1 MLFCAAFARATY
13 TIKRGMFHKREEKPS
28 VQAQSLRDFFGVL
41 KARFSVCFFGIIA
54 VSVWIQCCFYQ
65 HPFSE
70 SAQASSLIGSI
81 SRAALIVLL
90 IVAFA
95 CGHFNEREQKLAD
108 WLSVIALTVAAALYV
123 AQNEIPQ
130 LPVTLLE
137 TLLAGIG
144 IAWGIGMWMRFY
156 ERLQPDE
163 ALIYTFTCL
172 ALSSVI
178 NFCMT
183 LMPHVM
189 CYVLCIFLP
198 IVSYVAYHQAMREL
212 DKRNAR
218 QMFHVKH
225 NGERNGKRDA
235 AIAAHEEHDGER
247 VATNP
252 TGIIDGAGSAAG
264 AGDATHDVTS
274 AIAAGSITNAASVG
288 DTASNTFTSTPK
300 PVYDAEPISTVIHI
314 LAGIALLG
322 FAVGLAG
329 AYPFYQ
335 ASALSMPLRIVHQVG
350 VCVLSCGLI
359 WWALIH
365 GGGLKFGTMWR
376 FIIGF
381 IIAGVILVALSN
393 ENSIA
398 LGILLIAIANT
409 FLVGYLWFT
418 AYDYGR
424 HLSMPT
430 YVVLGAVWIVY
441 ILPREL
447 GRCVILK
454 LEAFSGLTLL
464 PVIAI
469 SFLVVVGIALL
480 LSDNL
485 PHTRPLFA
493 DFAGKTAREMHN
505 QSLEQSPERLF
516 DQPLDQ
522 PRAAPHA
529 PASAIPASSTNSTP
543 PSTTPSSTNS
553 ITPSATL
560 NARCD
565 YVRQHFGLTER
576 ETDMV
581 RLLAH
586 GRSKT
591 SISKELFISENTVKS
606 YTRNVYSKLNIHSKQ
621 QLLDILDNLTI

>member
-1 MLFCAAFARATY
+1 M
-13 TIKRGMFHKREEKPS
+13 
-28 VQAQSLRDFFGVL
+28 QAQSLRSFFGVL
-41 KARFSVCFFGIIA
+41 RNRFSVCFFGIIA
-54 VSVWIQCCFYQ
+54 VSVWVQCCFYQ

-70 SAQASSLIGSI
+70 NAQASSLIGSI

-123 AQNEIPQ
+123 AQNEIPH

-409 FLVGYLWFT
+409 FLAGYLWFT

-447 GRCVILK
+447 GRCVILR
-454 LEAFSGLTLL
+454 LDAFNGLTLL

-485 PHTRPLFA
+485 PYTRPLFA
-493 DFAGKTAREMHN
+493 DFSGKTARKMHN
-505 QSLEQSPERLF
+505 
-516 DQPLDQ
+516 QPLDQ
-522 PRAAPHA
+522 PLENPSL
-529 PASAIPASSTNSTP
+529 PTSAVPISAT
-543 PSTTPSSTNS
+543 PSTT
-553 ITPSATL
+553 L
-560 NARCD
+560 DARCD

>member
-1 MLFCAAFARATY
+1 MLFCAAFAQATY
-13 TIKRGMFHKREEKPS
+13 TIKRGVFQKREEKPS
-28 VQAQSLRDFFGVL
+28 VQAQSLRDFFGVW

-81 SRAALIVLL
+81 SRVALIVLL
-90 IVAFA
+90 IVAFV

-108 WLSVIALTVAAALYV
+108 WLSVSALTVAAALYV
-123 AQNEIPQ
+123 AQNEIPH

-163 ALIYTFTCL
+163 ALVYTFICL

-212 DKRNAR
+212 DKRNTQ

-225 NGERNGKRDA
+225 NGKR
-235 AIAAHEEHDGER
+235 DGER
-247 VATNP
+247 VAAC
-252 TGIIDGAGSAAG
+252 GERDGERVA
-264 AGDATHDVTS
+264 
-274 AIAAGSITNAASVG
+274 AIAAYEERDAANRTNSAGCDAGAASTGNVG
-288 DTASNTFTSTPK
+288 DTASSTFTSKPK
-300 PVYDAEPISTVIHI
+300 PVYDAEPISTVIRI

-329 AYPFYQ
+329 SYPFHHT
-335 ASALSMPLRIVHQVG
+335 AALSMPLRIVHQVG

-359 WWALIH
+359 WWALIR
-365 GGGLKFGTMWR
+365 GGALKFGTLWR

-381 IIAGVILVALSN
+381 IIAGVILVALNS

-398 LGILLIAIANT
+398 VGILLIAIANT
-409 FLVGYLWFT
+409 FLAGYLWFT

-485 PHTRPLFA
+485 PQTRPLFA

-505 QSLEQSPERLF
+505 QPLVRSLDHSL
-516 DQPLDQ
+516 
-522 PRAAPHA
+522 AAPHT
-529 PASAIPASSTNSTP
+529 PASAIPASST
-543 PSTTPSSTNS
+543 PSIPPSST
-553 ITPSATL
+553 PSTAL
-560 NARCD
+560 DERCD

>member
-1 MLFCAAFARATY
+1 M
-13 TIKRGMFHKREEKPS
+13 
-28 VQAQSLRDFFGVL
+28 QAQSLRDFFGVL

-81 SRAALIVLL
+81 SRVALIVLL

-108 WLSVIALTVAAALYV
+108 WLSVSALTVAAALYV
-123 AQNEIPQ
+123 AQNEIPH

-163 ALIYTFTCL
+163 ALVYTFICL

-178 NFCMT
+178 NFCLT

-212 DKRNAR
+212 DKRNVQ

-225 NGERNGKRDA
+225 SAERDGERGTVCGECNA
-235 AIAAHEEHDGER
+235 VIVAHEERDGEHI
-247 VATNP
+247 ATNP
-252 TGIIDGAGSAAG
+252 TDTVDGAESVTGG
-264 AGDATHDVTS
+264 GDATHDVTS
-274 AIAAGSITNAASVG
+274 AITAGSITVVASAGNVG
-288 DTASNTFTSTPK
+288 DTASTTFTSKPK
-300 PVYDAEPISTVIHI
+300 PVYDAEPISTVIRI
-314 LAGIALLG
+314 LAGITLLG

-335 ASALSMPLRIVHQVG
+335 ASALSMPLRIVHQIG

-365 GGGLKFGTMWR
+365 GGALKFGTLWR

-381 IIAGVILVALSN
+381 IIAGIILVALNS

-398 LGILLIAIANT
+398 VGILLIAIANT
-409 FLVGYLWFT
+409 FLAGYLWFT

-447 GRCVILK
+447 GRCLILR
-454 LEAFSGLTLL
+454 LEAFSALTLL

-543 PSTTPSSTNS
+543 PSTTNNTTLST
-553 ITPSATL
+553 TL
-560 NARCD
+560 DARCD

>member
-1 MLFCAAFARATY
+1 M
-13 TIKRGMFHKREEKPS
+13 
-28 VQAQSLRDFFGVL
+28 QAQSLRSFFGVL
-41 KARFSVCFFGIIA
+41 RNRFSVCFFGIIA
-54 VSVWIQCCFYQ
+54 VSVWVQCCFYQ

-70 SAQASSLIGSI
+70 NAQASSLIGSI

-123 AQNEIPQ
+123 AQNEIPH

-485 PHTRPLFA
+485 PHMRPLFA
-493 DFAGKTAREMHN
+493 DFSGKTAREIHN
-505 QSLEQSPERLF
+505 QSF
-516 DQPLDQ
+516 DPSLDKPLDQ
-522 PRAAPHA
+522 PLEAPSL
-529 PASAIPASSTNSTP
+529 PASAVPINAT
-543 PSTTPSSTNS
+543 PSTT
-553 ITPSATL
+553 L
-560 NARCD
+560 DARCK
-565 YVRQHFGLTER
+565 YIRQRFGLTER

>member
-1 MLFCAAFARATY
+1 MLFCAAFAHATY
-13 TIKRGMFHKREEKPS
+13 TIKRGVFRKREEKPS
-28 VQAQSLRDFFGVL
+28 VQAQSLRDFFSVL
-41 KARFSVCFFGIIA
+41 RARFSVCFFGIIA

-70 SAQASSLIGSI
+70 NAQESSLIGSI

-90 IVAFA
+90 IVAFV

-108 WLSVIALTVAAALYV
+108 WLSVSTLTVTAALYV
-123 AQNEIPQ
+123 AQNEIPH

-163 ALIYTFTCL
+163 ALVYTFICL

-212 DKRNAR
+212 DKRNAQ

-225 NGERNGKRDA
+225 SAERDGERVGERGAACGERDA
-235 AIAAHEEHDGER
+235 AIAAYDER
-247 VATNP
+247 VAAN
-252 TGIIDGAGSAAG
+252 GANSAGGAARAESEESAAGSA
-264 AGDATHDVTS
+264 
-274 AIAAGSITNAASVG
+274 
-288 DTASNTFTSTPK
+288 FTSKPK
-300 PVYDAEPISTVIHI
+300 PVYDDEPISTVIRI

-329 AYPFYQ
+329 SYPFHHT
-335 ASALSMPLRIVHQVG
+335 AALSMPLRIVHQVG

-359 WWALIH
+359 WWALIR
-365 GGGLKFGTMWR
+365 GGALKFGTLWR

-381 IIAGVILVALSN
+381 IIAGVILVALNS

-398 LGILLIAIANT
+398 VGILLIAIANT
-409 FLVGYLWFT
+409 FLAGYLWFT

-454 LEAFSGLTLL
+454 LEAFSGITLL

-485 PHTRPLFA
+485 PQTRPLFA
-493 DFAGKTAREMHN
+493 DFAGKTARKMYN
-505 QSLEQSPERLF
+505 QSLEQSPERSL
-516 DQPLDQ
+516 DQPLD
-522 PRAAPHA
+522 PPLEATHA
-529 PASAIPASSTNSTP
+529 PASTMPTSST
-543 PSTTPSSTNS
+543 PSITPSST
-553 ITPSATL
+553 PSSTL
-560 NARCD
+560 DARCD

>member
-1 MLFCAAFARATY
+1 M
-13 TIKRGMFHKREEKPS
+13 
-28 VQAQSLRDFFGVL
+28 QAQSLRDFFGVL

-70 SAQASSLIGSI
+70 SAQTSSLIGSI
-81 SRAALIVLL
+81 SRVALIVLL
-90 IVAFA
+90 IVAFV

-108 WLSVIALTVAAALYV
+108 WLSVSALTVAAALYV
-123 AQNEIPQ
+123 AQNEIPH

-137 TLLAGIG
+137 TLLA
-144 IAWGIGMWMRFY
+144 GIGMWMRFY

-163 ALIYTFTCL
+163 ALVYTFICL

-212 DKRNAR
+212 DKRNVQ

-225 NGERNGKRDA
+225 SAER
-235 AIAAHEEHDGER
+235 DGER
-247 VATNP
+247 VA
-252 TGIIDGAGSAAG
+252 GGGERSGERVA
-264 AGDATHDVTS
+264 
-274 AIAAGSITNAASVG
+274 AIAAYEERDAANGTNSAGCDVGAASTGNVG
-288 DTASNTFTSTPK
+288 DTASSTFTSKPK
-300 PVYDAEPISTVIHI
+300 PVYDAEPISTVIRI

-329 AYPFYQ
+329 AYPFHH
-335 ASALSMPLRIVHQVG
+335 AVVLTLPLRIVHQIG

-359 WWALIH
+359 WWALIR
-365 GGGLKFGTMWR
+365 GGALKFGTLWR

-381 IIAGVILVALSN
+381 IIAGIILVALNS

-398 LGILLIAIANT
+398 VGILLIAIANT
-409 FLVGYLWFT
+409 FLAGYLWFT

-447 GRCVILK
+447 GRCVILR
-454 LEAFSGLTLL
+454 LEAFSGITLL

-485 PHTRPLFA
+485 PQTRPLFA
-493 DFAGKTAREMHN
+493 DFAGKTAREMHTK
-505 QSLEQSPERLF
+505 SLEQSL
-516 DQPLDQ
+516 DKPLDQ
-522 PRAAPHA
+522 PLEQPREALH
-529 PASAIPASSTNSTP
+529 ASASTMPTSSTPSIPPSTP
-543 PSTTPSSTNS
+543 PST
-553 ITPSATL
+553 AL
-560 NARCD
+560 DERCA

>member
-1 MLFCAAFARATY
+1 M
-13 TIKRGMFHKREEKPS
+13 
-28 VQAQSLRDFFGVL
+28 QAQSLRSFFGVL
-41 KARFSVCFFGIIA
+41 RDRFSVCFFGIIA

-65 HPFSE
+65 HSFSE
-70 SAQASSLIGSI
+70 NAQASSLIGSI
-81 SRAALIVLL
+81 SRVALIVLF
-90 IVAFA
+90 IIAFV

-108 WLSVIALTVAAALYV
+108 WLSVGTLTVAAALHV
-123 AQNEIPQ
+123 LQNEIPQ
-130 LPVTLLE
+130 LPIALFD

-163 ALIYTFTCL
+163 ALVYTFTCL
-172 ALSSVI
+172 TLSSVI
-178 NFCMT
+178 NFFMT
-183 LMPHVM
+183 LIPHVM

-198 IVSYVAYHQAMREL
+198 IVSYVAYHQAMHEL
-212 DKRNAR
+212 DKRNE
-218 QMFHVKH
+218 QHMFHVKH
-225 NGERNGKRDA
+225 GGERDGERGDAMYGERNGAQVAADEDCRKRDGVRFTA
-235 AIAAHEEHDGER
+235 NGTGNEDG
-247 VATNP
+247 TH
-252 TGIIDGAGSAAG
+252 GI
-264 AGDATHDVTS
+264 
-274 AIAAGSITNAASVG
+274 ASVG
-288 DTASNTFTSTPK
+288 DVAYNMTATIPAKSAADMAGVKDVAHAIPTTIITGCAFTSSPK
-300 PVYDAEPISTVIHI
+300 PVYDAEPISAVIRI

-329 AYPFYQ
+329 AYPFHH
-335 ASALSMPLRIVHQVG
+335 AAELTMPLRIVHQVG

-359 WWALIH
+359 WWTLIH
-365 GGGLKFGTMWR
+365 GGALKFGTIWR

-381 IIAGVILVALSN
+381 IIAGIILVALSSK
-393 ENSIA
+393 NSII
-398 LGILLIAIANT
+398 LGVLLITIANT
-409 FLVGYLWFT
+409 FLVGYLWFS

-424 HLSMPT
+424 HLSLPT

-447 GRCVILK
+447 GRCVIFRLN
-454 LEAFSGLTLL
+454 AFSGLTLL
-464 PVIAI
+464 PIIAI

-485 PHTRPLFA
+485 PQTRPLFA
-493 DFAGKTAREMHN
+493 DFTGKTAREMHN
-505 QSLEQSPERLF
+505 QSFEQSPERSL
-516 DQPLDQ
+516 DQPLD
-522 PRAAPHA
+522 PPLEATHA
-529 PASAIPASSTNSTP
+529 PASAIPIDN
-543 PSTTPSSTNS
+543 TPSST
-553 ITPSATL
+553 L
-560 NARCD
+560 DARCD

>member
-1 MLFCAAFARATY
+1 M
-13 TIKRGMFHKREEKPS
+13 
-28 VQAQSLRDFFGVL
+28 QAQSLRDFFGVL

-81 SRAALIVLL
+81 SRVALIVLM
-90 IVAFA
+90 IVAFV
-95 CGHFNEREQKLAD
+95 CGHFNEREQKLAE
-108 WLSVIALTVAAALYV
+108 WLSVSALTVAAALYV
-123 AQNEIPQ
+123 AQNEIPH

-163 ALIYTFTCL
+163 ALVYTFICL

-212 DKRNAR
+212 DKRNTQ

-225 NGERNGKRDA
+225 SAERDGERDASCGERIA
-235 AIAAHEEHDGER
+235 AIAAYDER
-247 VATNP
+247 VAANGANSAGGTARAESEESA
-252 TGIIDGAGSAAG
+252 AGSA
-264 AGDATHDVTS
+264 
-274 AIAAGSITNAASVG
+274 
-288 DTASNTFTSTPK
+288 FTSKPK
-300 PVYDAEPISTVIHI
+300 PVYDDEPISTVIRI

-350 VCVLSCGLI
+350 VCMLSCGLI
-359 WWALIH
+359 WWALIR
-365 GGGLKFGTMWR
+365 GGALKFGTLWR

-381 IIAGVILVALSN
+381 IIAGIILVALNS

-398 LGILLIAIANT
+398 VGILLIAIANT
-409 FLVGYLWFT
+409 FLAGYLWFT

-447 GRCVILK
+447 GRCLILR

-505 QSLEQSPERLF
+505 QPLER
-516 DQPLDQ
+516 PL
-522 PRAAPHA
+522 AAPHT
-529 PASAIPASSTNSTP
+529 PASAMPTSNTPSTP
-543 PSTTPSSTNS
+543 PST
-553 ITPSATL
+553 AL
-560 NARCD
+560 DERCA

>member
-1 MLFCAAFARATY
+1 MLFCAAFAQATY
-13 TIKRGMFHKREEKPS
+13 TIKRGVFQKREEKPS

-81 SRAALIVLL
+81 SRVALIVLL
-90 IVAFA
+90 IVAFV

-108 WLSVIALTVAAALYV
+108 WLSVSALTVAAALYV
-123 AQNEIPQ
+123 AQNEIPH

-163 ALIYTFTCL
+163 ALVYTFICL

-212 DKRNAR
+212 DKRNTQ

-225 NGERNGKRDA
+225 SAERDGERVGERGAACGERDA
-235 AIAAHEEHDGER
+235 AIAAYDER
-247 VATNP
+247 VAAN
-252 TGIIDGAGSAAG
+252 GANSAGSAAR
-264 AGDATHDVTS
+264 AES
-274 AIAAGSITNAASVG
+274 EESAAGSA
-288 DTASNTFTSTPK
+288 FTSKPK
-300 PVYDAEPISTVIHI
+300 PVYDDEPISTVIRI

-329 AYPFYQ
+329 SYPFHHT
-335 ASALSMPLRIVHQVG
+335 AALSMPLRIVHQVG

-359 WWALIH
+359 WWALIR
-365 GGGLKFGTMWR
+365 GGALKFGTLWR

-381 IIAGVILVALSN
+381 IIAGVILVALNS

-398 LGILLIAIANT
+398 VGILLIAIANT
-409 FLVGYLWFT
+409 FLAGYLWFT

-447 GRCVILK
+447 GRCVILR
-454 LEAFSGLTLL
+454 LDAFSGLTLL

-485 PHTRPLFA
+485 PQTRPLFA
-493 DFAGKTAREMHN
+493 DFSGKTARRMHN
-505 QSLEQSPERLF
+505 QPLDR
-516 DQPLDQ
+516 PLDQ
-522 PRAAPHA
+522 PLAQPLDAASL
-529 PASAIPASSTNSTP
+529 PASVVPINA
-543 PSTTPSSTNS
+543 TPSST
-553 ITPSATL
+553 L
-560 NARCD
+560 DARCA

>member
-1 MLFCAAFARATY
+1 MLFCAAFAHATY
-13 TIKRGMFHKREEKPS
+13 TIKRGVFRKREEKPS
-28 VQAQSLRDFFGVL
+28 VQAQSLRDFFSVL
-41 KARFSVCFFGIIA
+41 RARFSVCFFGIIA

-90 IVAFA
+90 IVAFV

-108 WLSVIALTVAAALYV
+108 WLSVSALTVAAALYV
-123 AQNEIPQ
+123 AQNEIPH

-163 ALIYTFTCL
+163 ALVYTFICL

-183 LMPHVM
+183 LMPHAM

-212 DKRNAR
+212 DKRNAQ

-225 NGERNGKRDA
+225 NGERDGKRDA

-288 DTASNTFTSTPK
+288 DTASNTFTNTPK
-300 PVYDAEPISTVIHI
+300 PVYDAEPISTVIRI

-350 VCVLSCGLI
+350 VCMLSCGLI

-381 IIAGVILVALSN
+381 IIAGVILVALSS

-409 FLVGYLWFT
+409 FLAGYLWFT

-447 GRCVILK
+447 GRCVILR
-454 LEAFSGLTLL
+454 LDAFNGLTLL

-485 PHTRPLFA
+485 PHMRPLFA
-493 DFAGKTAREMHN
+493 DFSGKTAREIHN
-505 QSLEQSPERLF
+505 QSFDPSLDKSL
-516 DQPLDQ
+516 DQPLEN
-522 PRAAPHA
+522 PSLPT
-529 PASAIPASSTNSTP
+529 SAVPLSAT
-543 PSTTPSSTNS
+543 PSTT
-553 ITPSATL
+553 L
-560 NARCD
+560 DARCK
-565 YVRQHFGLTER
+565 YIRQRFGLTER

>member
-1 MLFCAAFARATY
+1 M
-13 TIKRGMFHKREEKPS
+13 
-28 VQAQSLRDFFGVL
+28 
-41 KARFSVCFFGIIA
+41 
-54 VSVWIQCCFYQ
+54 
-65 HPFSE
+65 
-70 SAQASSLIGSI
+70 
-81 SRAALIVLL
+81 LL
-90 IVAFA
+90 IVAFV

-108 WLSVIALTVAAALYV
+108 WLSVSTLTVTAALYV
-123 AQNEIPQ
+123 AQNEIPH

-163 ALIYTFTCL
+163 ALVYTFICL

-183 LMPHVM
+183 LMPHAM

-212 DKRNAR
+212 DKRNAQ

-225 NGERNGKRDA
+225 NGERDGKRDA

-274 AIAAGSITNAASVG
+274 AIAAGSIMNTASLG
-288 DTASNTFTSTPK
+288 DTASNTFTNTPK
-300 PVYDAEPISTVIHI
+300 PVYDAEPISTVIRI

-350 VCVLSCGLI
+350 VCMLSCGLI

-381 IIAGVILVALSN
+381 IIAGVILVALSS

-409 FLVGYLWFT
+409 FLAGYLWFT

-447 GRCVILK
+447 GRCVILR
-454 LEAFSGLTLL
+454 LDAFNGLTLL

-485 PHTRPLFA
+485 PYTRPLFA
-493 DFAGKTAREMHN
+493 DFSGKTAREIHN
-505 QSLEQSPERLF
+505 QSFDPSLDKSL
-516 DQPLDQ
+516 DQPLEN
-522 PRAAPHA
+522 PSLPT
-529 PASAIPASSTNSTP
+529 SAVPLSAT
-543 PSTTPSSTNS
+543 PSTT
-553 ITPSATL
+553 L
-560 NARCD
+560 DARCK
-565 YVRQHFGLTER
+565 YIRQRFGLTER

>member
-1 MLFCAAFARATY
+1 M
-13 TIKRGMFHKREEKPS
+13 
-28 VQAQSLRDFFGVL
+28 
-41 KARFSVCFFGIIA
+41 
-54 VSVWIQCCFYQ
+54 
-65 HPFSE
+65 
-70 SAQASSLIGSI
+70 QASSLIGSI
-81 SRAALIVLL
+81 SRVALIVLL
-90 IVAFA
+90 IVAFV

-108 WLSVIALTVAAALYV
+108 WLSVSALTVAAALYV
-123 AQNEIPQ
+123 AQNEIPH

-163 ALIYTFTCL
+163 ALVYTFICL

-212 DKRNAR
+212 DKRNTQ

-225 NGERNGKRDA
+225 SAER
-235 AIAAHEEHDGER
+235 DGER
-247 VATNP
+247 VAGGGERDGERVAANGTNSA
-252 TGIIDGAGSAAG
+252 GCDAGVARAESEEGAAGSA
-264 AGDATHDVTS
+264 
-274 AIAAGSITNAASVG
+274 
-288 DTASNTFTSTPK
+288 FTSKPK
-300 PVYDAEPISTVIHI
+300 PVYDAEPISTVIRI

-350 VCVLSCGLI
+350 VCMLSCGLI

-376 FIIGF
+376 LIIGF
-381 IIAGVILVALSN
+381 IIAGVILVALNS

-398 LGILLIAIANT
+398 VGVLLIAIANT
-409 FLVGYLWFT
+409 FLAGYLWFT

-424 HLSMPT
+424 HVSMPT

-493 DFAGKTAREMHN
+493 DFAGKTAREMH
-505 QSLEQSPERLF
+505 S
-516 DQPLDQ
+516 QPLVRSLD
-522 PRAAPHA
+522 RSLAAPHT
-529 PASAIPASSTNSTP
+529 PASAIPASST
-543 PSTTPSSTNS
+543 PSIPPSST
-553 ITPSATL
+553 PSTAL
-560 NARCD
+560 DARCD

>member
-13 TIKRGMFHKREEKPS
+13 TIKRGVFHKREEKPS
-28 VQAQSLRDFFGVL
+28 VQAQSLRNFFCAL

-81 SRAALIVLL
+81 SRVALIVLL

-108 WLSVIALTVAAALYV
+108 WLSVSALTVAAALYV
-123 AQNEIPQ
+123 AQNEIPH

-163 ALIYTFTCL
+163 ALVYTFICL

-198 IVSYVAYHQAMREL
+198 IVSYVAYHQAMCEL
-212 DKRNAR
+212 DKRNVQ

-225 NGERNGKRDA
+225 SAERDGERGA
-235 AIAAHEEHDGER
+235 ACGERDGER
-247 VATNP
+247 VA
-252 TGIIDGAGSAAG
+252 GGGERIA
-264 AGDATHDVTS
+264 
-274 AIAAGSITNAASVG
+274 AIAAYDERDAANGTNSADGAASAESEEG
-288 DTASNTFTSTPK
+288 AAGNKFTSKQK
-300 PVYDAEPISTVIHI
+300 PVYDAEPISTVIRI

-329 AYPFYQ
+329 AYPFHH
-335 ASALSMPLRIVHQVG
+335 AAVLTLPLRIVHQVG

-365 GGGLKFGTMWR
+365 GGAIKFGTIWR
-376 FIIGF
+376 FIIGC
-381 IIAGVILVALSN
+381 IITGVILVALNS

-398 LGILLIAIANT
+398 VGILLIAIVNT
-409 FLVGYLWFT
+409 FLAGYLWFT

-424 HLSMPT
+424 YLSMPT

-447 GRCVILK
+447 GRCIILRF
-454 LEAFSGLTLL
+454 EALNGLTLL

-493 DFAGKTAREMHN
+493 DFSGKTVHEMHN
-505 QSLEQSPERLF
+505 QSFEQSPERLL
-516 DQPLDQ
+516 DQPL
-522 PRAAPHA
+522 APPLEATHVT
-529 PASAIPASSTNSTP
+529 ASAMPASST
-543 PSTTPSSTNS
+543 PSSP
-553 ITPSATL
+553 PSATL
-560 NARCD
+560 DARCD

>member
-1 MLFCAAFARATY
+1 M
-13 TIKRGMFHKREEKPS
+13 
-28 VQAQSLRDFFGVL
+28 QAQSLRSFFGVL
-41 KARFSVCFFGIIA
+41 RNRFSVCFFGIIA
-54 VSVWIQCCFYQ
+54 VSVWVQCCFYQ

-70 SAQASSLIGSI
+70 NAQASSLIGSI
-81 SRAALIVLL
+81 LRAALIVLL

-163 ALIYTFTCL
+163 ALVYTFICL

-212 DKRNAR
+212 DKRNVQ

-225 NGERNGKRDA
+225 SAERDGERDA

-247 VATNP
+247 VVTNP
-252 TGIIDGAGSAAG
+252 TGIVDGAGSAAG

-274 AIAAGSITNAASVG
+274 AIAAGSITNTTSLG
-288 DTASNTFTSTPK
+288 DTASNAFTSTPK
-300 PVYDAEPISTVIHI
+300 PVYDAEPISTVIRI
-314 LAGIALLG
+314 LTGIALLG

-350 VCVLSCGLI
+350 VCMLSCGLI

-485 PHTRPLFA
+485 PHMRPLFA
-493 DFAGKTAREMHN
+493 DFSGKTAREIHN
-505 QSLEQSPERLF
+505 QSF
-516 DQPLDQ
+516 DPSLDKPLDQ
-522 PRAAPHA
+522 PLEAPSL
-529 PASAIPASSTNSTP
+529 PASAVPINAT
-543 PSTTPSSTNS
+543 PSTT
-553 ITPSATL
+553 L
-560 NARCD
+560 DARCK
-565 YVRQHFGLTER
+565 YIRQRFGLTER

>member
-1 MLFCAAFARATY
+1 MLFCAAFAQATY
-13 TIKRGMFHKREEKPS
+13 TIKRGVFQKREEKPS

-81 SRAALIVLL
+81 SRVALIVLM
-90 IVAFA
+90 IVAFV
-95 CGHFNEREQKLAD
+95 CGHFNEREQKLAE
-108 WLSVIALTVAAALYV
+108 WLSVSALTVAAALYV
-123 AQNEIPQ
+123 AQNEIPH

-163 ALIYTFTCL
+163 ALVYTFICL

-212 DKRNAR
+212 DKRNTQ

-225 NGERNGKRDA
+225 SAERDGERDASCGERIA
-235 AIAAHEEHDGER
+235 AIAAYDER
-247 VATNP
+247 VAANGANSAGGTARAESEESA
-252 TGIIDGAGSAAG
+252 AGSA
-264 AGDATHDVTS
+264 
-274 AIAAGSITNAASVG
+274 
-288 DTASNTFTSTPK
+288 FTSKPK
-300 PVYDAEPISTVIHI
+300 PVYDDEPISTVIRI

-350 VCVLSCGLI
+350 VCMLSCGLI
-359 WWALIH
+359 WWALIR
-365 GGGLKFGTMWR
+365 GGALKFGTLWR

-381 IIAGVILVALSN
+381 IIAGIILVALNS

-398 LGILLIAIANT
+398 VGILLIAIANT
-409 FLVGYLWFT
+409 FLAGYLWFT

-447 GRCVILK
+447 GRCLILR

-505 QSLEQSPERLF
+505 QPLER
-516 DQPLDQ
+516 PL
-522 PRAAPHA
+522 AAPHT
-529 PASAIPASSTNSTP
+529 PASAMPTSNTPSTP
-543 PSTTPSSTNS
+543 PST
-553 ITPSATL
+553 AL
-560 NARCD
+560 DERCA

>member
-1 MLFCAAFARATY
+1 MQ
-13 TIKRGMFHKREEKPS
+13 
-28 VQAQSLRDFFGVL
+28 VQSLRDFFGAL

-70 SAQASSLIGSI
+70 NAQASSLIGSI
-81 SRAALIVLL
+81 SRVALIVLL
-90 IVAFA
+90 IIAFV
-95 CGHFNEREQKLAD
+95 CGHFNERDQKLAD
-108 WLSVIALTVAAALYV
+108 WLSVSALTVAAALYV
-123 AQNEIPQ
+123 AQNEIPH

-163 ALIYTFTCL
+163 ALVYTFTCL

-178 NFCMT
+178 NFFMT
-183 LMPHVM
+183 LMPHIM

-212 DKRNAR
+212 DKRNTQ

-225 NGERNGKRDA
+225 SAEGDGERGTACGERNA
-235 AIAAHEEHDGER
+235 VIAAHEERDGEH

-252 TGIIDGAGSAAG
+252 PDIVDGAESVTGE
-264 AGDATHDVTS
+264 GDATHDVTS
-274 AIAAGSITNAASVG
+274 AITAGSITVVASAGNVE
-288 DTASNTFTSTPK
+288 DTASNKFTSKQK
-300 PVYDAEPISTVIHI
+300 PVYDAEPISTVIRI

-329 AYPFYQ
+329 AYPFHH
-335 ASALSMPLRIVHQVG
+335 AAVLTLPLRIVHQVG

-365 GGGLKFGTMWR
+365 GGAIKFGTMWR
-376 FIIGF
+376 FIIGC
-381 IIAGVILVALSN
+381 IIAGVILVALSSK
-393 ENSIA
+393 NSIA
-398 LGILLIAIANT
+398 LGILLIAIVNT
-409 FLVGYLWFT
+409 FLAGYLWFT

-424 HLSMPT
+424 YLSMPT

-447 GRCVILK
+447 GRCIILRF
-454 LEAFSGLTLL
+454 EALNGLTLL

-493 DFAGKTAREMHN
+493 DFSGKTAREIYN
-505 QSLEQSPERLF
+505 QSF
-516 DQPLDQ
+516 DQSLKKPLDQ
-522 PRAAPHA
+522 PLVPPLEATHVT
-529 PASAIPASSTNSTP
+529 ASAMPTSSTPSITPSSP
-543 PSTTPSSTNS
+543 PSTT
-553 ITPSATL
+553 L
-560 NARCD
+560 DARCD

>member
-1 MLFCAAFARATY
+1 
-13 TIKRGMFHKREEKPS
+13 
-28 VQAQSLRDFFGVL
+28 
-41 KARFSVCFFGIIA
+41 
-54 VSVWIQCCFYQ
+54 
-65 HPFSE
+65 
-70 SAQASSLIGSI
+70 
-81 SRAALIVLL
+81 
-90 IVAFA
+90 
-95 CGHFNEREQKLAD
+95 
-108 WLSVIALTVAAALYV
+108 
-123 AQNEIPQ
+123 
-130 LPVTLLE
+130 
-137 TLLAGIG
+137 
-144 IAWGIGMWMRFY
+144 
-156 ERLQPDE
+156 
-163 ALIYTFTCL
+163 
-172 ALSSVI
+172 
-178 NFCMT
+178 
-183 LMPHVM
+183 MPHAM

-212 DKRNAR
+212 DKRNAQ

-225 NGERNGKRDA
+225 NGERDGKRDA

-274 AIAAGSITNAASVG
+274 VIAAGSIMNTASLG
-288 DTASNTFTSTPK
+288 DTASNTFTNTPK
-300 PVYDAEPISTVIHI
+300 PVYDAEPISTVIRI

-350 VCVLSCGLI
+350 VCMLSCGLI

-381 IIAGVILVALSN
+381 IIAGVILVALNS

-485 PHTRPLFA
+485 PHMRPLFA
-493 DFAGKTAREMHN
+493 DFSGKTAREIHN
-505 QSLEQSPERLF
+505 QSFDPSLDKSL
-516 DQPLDQ
+516 DQPLE
-522 PRAAPHA
+522 APSL
-529 PASAIPASSTNSTP
+529 PASAVPINAT
-543 PSTTPSSTNS
+543 PSTT
-553 ITPSATL
+553 L
-560 NARCD
+560 DARCK
-565 YVRQHFGLTER
+565 YIRQRFGLTER

>member
-1 MLFCAAFARATY
+1 M
-13 TIKRGMFHKREEKPS
+13 
-28 VQAQSLRDFFGVL
+28 QAQSLRDFFGVL

-81 SRAALIVLL
+81 SRVALIVLL
-90 IVAFA
+90 IVAFV

-108 WLSVIALTVAAALYV
+108 WLSVSALTVAAALYV
-123 AQNEIPQ
+123 AQNEIPH

-163 ALIYTFTCL
+163 ALVYTFICL

-212 DKRNAR
+212 DKRNTQ

-225 NGERNGKRDA
+225 NGKR
-235 AIAAHEEHDGER
+235 DGER
-247 VATNP
+247 VAAC
-252 TGIIDGAGSAAG
+252 GERDGERVA
-264 AGDATHDVTS
+264 
-274 AIAAGSITNAASVG
+274 AIAAYEERDAANRTNSAGCDAGAASTGNVG
-288 DTASNTFTSTPK
+288 DTASSTFTSKPK
-300 PVYDAEPISTVIHI
+300 PVYDAEPISTVIRI

-329 AYPFYQ
+329 SYPFHHT
-335 ASALSMPLRIVHQVG
+335 AALSMPLRIVHQVG
-350 VCVLSCGLI
+350 VCMLSCGLI

-381 IIAGVILVALSN
+381 IIAGVILVALNS

-398 LGILLIAIANT
+398 VGILLIAIANT
-409 FLVGYLWFT
+409 FLAGYLWFT

-505 QSLEQSPERLF
+505 QPLER
-516 DQPLDQ
+516 PL
-522 PRAAPHA
+522 AAPHT
-529 PASAIPASSTNSTP
+529 PASAMPTSNTPSTP
-543 PSTTPSSTNS
+543 PST
-553 ITPSATL
+553 AL
-560 NARCD
+560 DERCA

>member
-1 MLFCAAFARATY
+1 M
-13 TIKRGMFHKREEKPS
+13 
-28 VQAQSLRDFFGVL
+28 QAQSLRDFFGVL

-81 SRAALIVLL
+81 SRVALIVLL
-90 IVAFA
+90 IVAFV

-108 WLSVIALTVAAALYV
+108 WLSVSALTVAAALYV
-123 AQNEIPQ
+123 AQNEIPH

-163 ALIYTFTCL
+163 ALVYTFICL

-212 DKRNAR
+212 DKRNVQ

-225 NGERNGKRDA
+225 SAER
-235 AIAAHEEHDGER
+235 DGER
-247 VATNP
+247 VAAC
-252 TGIIDGAGSAAG
+252 GERDGERVA
-264 AGDATHDVTS
+264 
-274 AIAAGSITNAASVG
+274 AIAAYEERDAANRTNSAGCDAGAASTGNVG
-288 DTASNTFTSTPK
+288 DTASSTFTSKPK
-300 PVYDAEPISTVIHI
+300 PVYDAEPISTVIRI

-329 AYPFYQ
+329 SYPFHHT
-335 ASALSMPLRIVHQVG
+335 AALSMPLRIVHQVG

-359 WWALIH
+359 WWALIR
-365 GGGLKFGTMWR
+365 GSALKFGTLWR

-381 IIAGVILVALSN
+381 IIAGVILVALNS

-398 LGILLIAIANT
+398 VGILLIAIANT
-409 FLVGYLWFT
+409 FLAGYLWFT

-485 PHTRPLFA
+485 PQTRPLFA

-505 QSLEQSPERLF
+505 QPLVRSLDHSL
-516 DQPLDQ
+516 
-522 PRAAPHA
+522 AAPHT
-529 PASAIPASSTNSTP
+529 PASAIPTSNTPSTP
-543 PSTTPSSTNS
+543 PST
-553 ITPSATL
+553 AL
-560 NARCD
+560 DERCA

>member
-1 MLFCAAFARATY
+1 M
-13 TIKRGMFHKREEKPS
+13 
-28 VQAQSLRDFFGVL
+28 QAQSLRDFFGVL

-70 SAQASSLIGSI
+70 SAQTSSLIGSI
-81 SRAALIVLL
+81 SRVALIVLL
-90 IVAFA
+90 IVAFV

-108 WLSVIALTVAAALYV
+108 WLSVSALTVAAALYV
-123 AQNEIPQ
+123 AQNEIPH

-163 ALIYTFTCL
+163 ALVYTFICL

-212 DKRNAR
+212 DKRNVQ

-225 NGERNGKRDA
+225 SAER
-235 AIAAHEEHDGER
+235 DGER
-247 VATNP
+247 VAGGGERDGERVAANGTNSA
-252 TGIIDGAGSAAG
+252 GCDAGVARAESEEGAAGSA
-264 AGDATHDVTS
+264 
-274 AIAAGSITNAASVG
+274 
-288 DTASNTFTSTPK
+288 FTSKPK
-300 PVYDAEPISTVIHI
+300 PVYDDEPISTVIRI

-329 AYPFYQ
+329 SYPFHHT
-335 ASALSMPLRIVHQVG
+335 AALSMPLRIVHQVG

-359 WWALIH
+359 WWALIR
-365 GGGLKFGTMWR
+365 GGALKFGTLWR

-381 IIAGVILVALSN
+381 IIAGIILVALNS

-398 LGILLIAIANT
+398 VGILLIAIANT
-409 FLVGYLWFT
+409 FLAGYLWFT

-447 GRCVILK
+447 GRCLILR

-505 QSLEQSPERLF
+505 QPLER
-516 DQPLDQ
+516 PL
-522 PRAAPHA
+522 AAPHT
-529 PASAIPASSTNSTP
+529 PASAMPTSNTPSTP
-543 PSTTPSSTNS
+543 PST
-553 ITPSATL
+553 AL
-560 NARCD
+560 DERCA

>member
-1 MLFCAAFARATY
+1 M
-13 TIKRGMFHKREEKPS
+13 
-28 VQAQSLRDFFGVL
+28 
-41 KARFSVCFFGIIA
+41 
-54 VSVWIQCCFYQ
+54 
-65 HPFSE
+65 
-70 SAQASSLIGSI
+70 
-81 SRAALIVLL
+81 ALIVLL
-90 IVAFA
+90 IVAFV

-108 WLSVIALTVAAALYV
+108 WLSVSALTVAAALYV
-123 AQNEIPQ
+123 AQNEIPH

-163 ALIYTFTCL
+163 ALVYTFICL

-212 DKRNAR
+212 DKRNTQ

-225 NGERNGKRDA
+225 SAER
-235 AIAAHEEHDGER
+235 DGER
-247 VATNP
+247 VA
-252 TGIIDGAGSAAG
+252 GGGERDGERVA
-264 AGDATHDVTS
+264 
-274 AIAAGSITNAASVG
+274 AIAAYEERDAANGTNSAGCDVGAASTGNVG
-288 DTASNTFTSTPK
+288 DTASSTFTSKPK
-300 PVYDAEPISTVIHI
+300 PVYDDEPISTVIRI

-329 AYPFYQ
+329 SYPFHHT
-335 ASALSMPLRIVHQVG
+335 AALSMPLRIVHQVG

-359 WWALIH
+359 WWALIR
-365 GGGLKFGTMWR
+365 GGALKFGTLWR

-381 IIAGVILVALSN
+381 IIAGIILVALNS

-398 LGILLIAIANT
+398 VGILLIAIANT
-409 FLVGYLWFT
+409 FLAGYLWFT

-454 LEAFSGLTLL
+454 LEAFSGITLL

-485 PHTRPLFA
+485 PQTRPLFA
-493 DFAGKTAREMHN
+493 DFAGKTAREIHN
-505 QSLEQSPERLF
+505 QSLDKSL
-516 DQPLDQ
+516 DKPLDQ
-522 PRAAPHA
+522 PLEQPREAPHA
-529 PASAIPASSTNSTP
+529 PASTMPTSST
-543 PSTTPSSTNS
+543 PSITPSST
-553 ITPSATL
+553 PSSTL
-560 NARCD
+560 DARCD
-565 YVRQHFGLTER
+565 YVRQRFGLTER

>member
-1 MLFCAAFARATY
+1 M
-13 TIKRGMFHKREEKPS
+13 
-28 VQAQSLRDFFGVL
+28 QAQSLRDFFGVL

-81 SRAALIVLL
+81 SRVALIVLL
-90 IVAFA
+90 IVAFV

-108 WLSVIALTVAAALYV
+108 WLSVSALTVAAALYV
-123 AQNEIPQ
+123 AQNEIPH

-163 ALIYTFTCL
+163 ALVYTFICL

-212 DKRNAR
+212 DKRNTQ

-225 NGERNGKRDA
+225 SAER
-235 AIAAHEEHDGER
+235 DGER
-247 VATNP
+247 VA
-252 TGIIDGAGSAAG
+252 GGGERDGERVA
-264 AGDATHDVTS
+264 
-274 AIAAGSITNAASVG
+274 AIAAYEERDAANGTNSAGCDVGAASTGNVG
-288 DTASNTFTSTPK
+288 DTASSTFTSKPK
-300 PVYDAEPISTVIHI
+300 PVYDDEPISTVIRI

-329 AYPFYQ
+329 SYPFHHT
-335 ASALSMPLRIVHQVG
+335 AALSMPLRIVHQVG

-359 WWALIH
+359 WWALIR
-365 GGGLKFGTMWR
+365 GGALKFGTLWR

-381 IIAGVILVALSN
+381 IIAGIILVALNS

-398 LGILLIAIANT
+398 VGILLIAIANT
-409 FLVGYLWFT
+409 FLAGYLWFT

-454 LEAFSGLTLL
+454 LEAFSGITLL

-485 PHTRPLFA
+485 PQTRPLFA
-493 DFAGKTAREMHN
+493 DFAGKTAREIHN
-505 QSLEQSPERLF
+505 QSLDKSL
-516 DQPLDQ
+516 DKPLDQ
-522 PRAAPHA
+522 PLEQPREAPHA
-529 PASAIPASSTNSTP
+529 PASTMPTSST
-543 PSTTPSSTNS
+543 PSITPSST
-553 ITPSATL
+553 PSSTL
-560 NARCD
+560 DARCD
-565 YVRQHFGLTER
+565 YVRQRFGLTER

>member
-1 MLFCAAFARATY
+1 M
-13 TIKRGMFHKREEKPS
+13 
-28 VQAQSLRDFFGVL
+28 QAQSLRDFFGVW

-81 SRAALIVLL
+81 SRVALIVLL
-90 IVAFA
+90 IVAFV

-108 WLSVIALTVAAALYV
+108 WLSVSALTVAAALYV
-123 AQNEIPQ
+123 AQNEIPH

-163 ALIYTFTCL
+163 ALVYTFICL

-212 DKRNAR
+212 DKRNTQ

-225 NGERNGKRDA
+225 NGKR
-235 AIAAHEEHDGER
+235 DGER
-247 VATNP
+247 VAAC
-252 TGIIDGAGSAAG
+252 GERDGERVA
-264 AGDATHDVTS
+264 
-274 AIAAGSITNAASVG
+274 AIAAYEERDAANRTNSAGCDAGAASTGNVG
-288 DTASNTFTSTPK
+288 DTASSTFTSKPK
-300 PVYDAEPISTVIHI
+300 PVYDAEPISTVIRI

-329 AYPFYQ
+329 SYPFHHT
-335 ASALSMPLRIVHQVG
+335 AALSMPLRIVHQVG

-359 WWALIH
+359 WWALIR
-365 GGGLKFGTMWR
+365 GGALKFGTLWR

-381 IIAGVILVALSN
+381 IIAGVILVALNS

-398 LGILLIAIANT
+398 VGILLIAIANT
-409 FLVGYLWFT
+409 FLAGYLWFT

-485 PHTRPLFA
+485 PQTRPLFA

-505 QSLEQSPERLF
+505 QPLVRSLDHSL
-516 DQPLDQ
+516 
-522 PRAAPHA
+522 AAPHT
-529 PASAIPASSTNSTP
+529 PASAIPASST
-543 PSTTPSSTNS
+543 PSIPPSST
-553 ITPSATL
+553 PSTAL
-560 NARCD
+560 DERCD

>member
-1 MLFCAAFARATY
+1 M
-13 TIKRGMFHKREEKPS
+13 
-28 VQAQSLRDFFGVL
+28 QAQSLRDFFGVL

-70 SAQASSLIGSI
+70 SAQTSSLIGSI
-81 SRAALIVLL
+81 SRVALIVLL
-90 IVAFA
+90 IVAFV

-108 WLSVIALTVAAALYV
+108 WLSVSALTVAAALYV
-123 AQNEIPQ
+123 AQNEIPH

-163 ALIYTFTCL
+163 ALVYTFICL

-212 DKRNAR
+212 DKRNVQ

-225 NGERNGKRDA
+225 SAER
-235 AIAAHEEHDGER
+235 DGER
-247 VATNP
+247 VAGGGERDGERVAANGTNSA
-252 TGIIDGAGSAAG
+252 GCDAGVARAESEEGAAGSA
-264 AGDATHDVTS
+264 
-274 AIAAGSITNAASVG
+274 
-288 DTASNTFTSTPK
+288 FTSKPK
-300 PVYDAEPISTVIHI
+300 PVYDDEPISTVIRI

-329 AYPFYQ
+329 SYPFHHT
-335 ASALSMPLRIVHQVG
+335 AALSMPLRIVHQVG

-359 WWALIH
+359 WWALIR
-365 GGGLKFGTMWR
+365 GGALKFGTLWR

-381 IIAGVILVALSN
+381 IIAGIILVALNS

-398 LGILLIAIANT
+398 VGILLIAIANT
-409 FLVGYLWFT
+409 FLAGYLWFT

-447 GRCVILK
+447 GRCLILR

-505 QSLEQSPERLF
+505 Q
-516 DQPLDQ
+516 PLKR
-522 PRAAPHA
+522 PLAAPHT
-529 PASAIPASSTNSTP
+529 PASAMPTSNTPSTP
-543 PSTTPSSTNS
+543 PST
-553 ITPSATL
+553 AL
-560 NARCD
+560 DERCA

>member
-1 MLFCAAFARATY
+1 M
-13 TIKRGMFHKREEKPS
+13 
-28 VQAQSLRDFFGVL
+28 QAQSLRDFFGVL

-70 SAQASSLIGSI
+70 SAQTSSLIGSI
-81 SRAALIVLL
+81 SRVALIVLL
-90 IVAFA
+90 IVAFV

-108 WLSVIALTVAAALYV
+108 WLSVSALTVAAALYV
-123 AQNEIPQ
+123 AQNEIPH

-163 ALIYTFTCL
+163 ALVYTFICL

-212 DKRNAR
+212 DKRNTQ

-225 NGERNGKRDA
+225 SAERDGERDA
-235 AIAAHEEHDGER
+235 SCGERDGER
-247 VATNP
+247 VAGGGERIAVIAAYDERVAANEANSAGGTARAESEESA
-252 TGIIDGAGSAAG
+252 AGSA
-264 AGDATHDVTS
+264 
-274 AIAAGSITNAASVG
+274 
-288 DTASNTFTSTPK
+288 FTSKLK
-300 PVYDAEPISTVIHI
+300 PVYDDEPISTVIRI

-329 AYPFYQ
+329 AYPFHH
-335 ASALSMPLRIVHQVG
+335 AVVLTLPLRIVHQIG

-359 WWALIH
+359 WWALIR
-365 GGGLKFGTMWR
+365 GSALKFGTLWR

-381 IIAGVILVALSN
+381 IIAGVILVALNS

-398 LGILLIAIANT
+398 VGILLIAIANT
-409 FLVGYLWFT
+409 FLAGYLWFT

-485 PHTRPLFA
+485 PQTRPLFA

-505 QSLEQSPERLF
+505 QPLVRSLDHSL
-516 DQPLDQ
+516 
-522 PRAAPHA
+522 AAPHT
-529 PASAIPASSTNSTP
+529 PASAIPASST
-543 PSTTPSSTNS
+543 PSIPPSST
-553 ITPSATL
+553 PSTAL
-560 NARCD
+560 DARCD

>member
-1 MLFCAAFARATY
+1 MLFCDAFAHATY
-13 TIKRGMFHKREEKPS
+13 TIKRGVFQKREEKPS
-28 VQAQSLRDFFGVL
+28 VQAQSLRDFFSVL
-41 KARFSVCFFGIIA
+41 RARFSVCFFGIIA

-70 SAQASSLIGSI
+70 NAQESSLIGSI

-90 IVAFA
+90 IVAFV

-108 WLSVIALTVAAALYV
+108 WLSVSTLTVTAALYV
-123 AQNEIPQ
+123 AQNEIPH

-144 IAWGIGMWMRFY
+144 IAWGISMWMRFY

-163 ALIYTFTCL
+163 ALVYTFICL

-212 DKRNAR
+212 DKRNAH

-225 NGERNGKRDA
+225 NGEHDGKRDA

-247 VATNP
+247 VVTNS
-252 TGIIDGAGSAAG
+252 TEIVAGAGSTAG
-264 AGDATHDVTS
+264 AGNATHDVTS
-274 AIAAGSITNAASVG
+274 AIAAGSITNTASLG
-288 DTASNTFTSTPK
+288 DTASNTFTNTPK
-300 PVYDAEPISTVIHI
+300 PVYDVEPISTVIRI

-350 VCVLSCGLI
+350 VCMLSCGLI

-376 FIIGF
+376 LIIGF
-381 IIAGVILVALSN
+381 IIAGVILVALSS

-485 PHTRPLFA
+485 PHMRPLFA
-493 DFAGKTAREMHN
+493 DFSGKTAREIHN
-505 QSLEQSPERLF
+505 QSF
-516 DQPLDQ
+516 DPSLDKPLDQ
-522 PRAAPHA
+522 PLEAPSL
-529 PASAIPASSTNSTP
+529 PASAVPINAT
-543 PSTTPSSTNS
+543 PSTT
-553 ITPSATL
+553 L
-560 NARCD
+560 DARCK
-565 YVRQHFGLTER
+565 YIRQRFGLTER

>member
-1 MLFCAAFARATY
+1 M
-13 TIKRGMFHKREEKPS
+13 
-28 VQAQSLRDFFGVL
+28 QAQSLRDFFGVL

-81 SRAALIVLL
+81 SRVALIVLL
-90 IVAFA
+90 IVAFV

-108 WLSVIALTVAAALYV
+108 WLSVSALTVAAALYV
-123 AQNEIPQ
+123 AQNEIPH

-163 ALIYTFTCL
+163 ALVYTFICL

-198 IVSYVAYHQAMREL
+198 IVSYVAYHQAMHEL
-212 DKRNAR
+212 EKRNTQ

-225 NGERNGKRDA
+225 SAERDEERVAGGGER
-235 AIAAHEEHDGER
+235 DGER
-247 VATNP
+247 VAANGTNSA
-252 TGIIDGAGSAAG
+252 GCDAGVARAESEEGAAGSA
-264 AGDATHDVTS
+264 
-274 AIAAGSITNAASVG
+274 
-288 DTASNTFTSTPK
+288 FTSKPK
-300 PVYDAEPISTVIHI
+300 PVYDAEPISTVIRI

-329 AYPFYQ
+329 AYPFHH
-335 ASALSMPLRIVHQVG
+335 AVVLTLPLRIVHQIG

-359 WWALIH
+359 WWALIR
-365 GGGLKFGTMWR
+365 GGALKFGTLWR

-381 IIAGVILVALSN
+381 IIAGIILVALNS

-398 LGILLIAIANT
+398 VGILLIAITNT
-409 FLVGYLWFT
+409 FLAGYLWFT

-447 GRCVILK
+447 GRCLILR
-454 LEAFSGLTLL
+454 LEAFNGLTLL

-505 QSLEQSPERLF
+505 QPLVRSLDRSL
-516 DQPLDQ
+516 
-522 PRAAPHA
+522 AAPHT
-529 PASAIPASSTNSTP
+529 PASAIPASST
-543 PSTTPSSTNS
+543 PSIPPSST
-553 ITPSATL
+553 PSTAL
-560 NARCD
+560 DARCA

>member
-1 MLFCAAFARATY
+1 M
-13 TIKRGMFHKREEKPS
+13 
-28 VQAQSLRDFFGVL
+28 QAQSLRSFFGVL
-41 KARFSVCFFGIIA
+41 RNRFSVCFFGIIA
-54 VSVWIQCCFYQ
+54 VSVWVQCCFYQ

-70 SAQASSLIGSI
+70 NAQASSLIGSI

-178 NFCMT
+178 NFCMA

-225 NGERNGKRDA
+225 GGERDGERGDAMYGERNGAQVAADEDCRKRDGVRFTA
-235 AIAAHEEHDGER
+235 NGTGNEDG
-247 VATNP
+247 TH
-252 TGIIDGAGSAAG
+252 GI
-264 AGDATHDVTS
+264 
-274 AIAAGSITNAASVG
+274 ASVG
-288 DTASNTFTSTPK
+288 DVAYNMTATIPAKSAADMAGVKDVAHAIPTTIITGCAFTSKPK
-300 PVYDAEPISTVIHI
+300 PVYDAEPISTVIRI

-329 AYPFYQ
+329 AYPFHH
-335 ASALSMPLRIVHQVG
+335 AVVLTLPLRIVHQIG

-359 WWALIH
+359 WWALIR
-365 GGGLKFGTMWR
+365 GGALKFGTLWR

-381 IIAGVILVALSN
+381 IIAGIILVALNS

-398 LGILLIAIANT
+398 VGILLIAITNT
-409 FLVGYLWFT
+409 FLAGYLWFT

-485 PHTRPLFA
+485 PQTRPLFA

-505 QSLEQSPERLF
+505 QPLVRSLDHSL
-516 DQPLDQ
+516 
-522 PRAAPHA
+522 AAPHT
-529 PASAIPASSTNSTP
+529 PASAIPASST
-543 PSTTPSSTNS
+543 PSIPPSST
-553 ITPSATL
+553 PSTAL
-560 NARCD
+560 DARCD

>member
-1 MLFCAAFARATY
+1 
-13 TIKRGMFHKREEKPS
+13 MFQEREEKPS
-28 VQAQSLRDFFGVL
+28 VQAQSLRSFFGVL
-41 KARFSVCFFGIIA
+41 RNRFSVCFFGIIA
-54 VSVWIQCCFYQ
+54 VSVWVQCCFYQ

-70 SAQASSLIGSI
+70 NAQASSLIGSI

-225 NGERNGKRDA
+225 SEESNGQRDEERGA
-235 AIAAHEEHDGER
+235 AIEDHDRRDEEWGTANGTGSEDG
-247 VATNP
+247 TH
-252 TGIIDGAGSAAG
+252 GIASIGDVTHNRTTAIPAKSAAG
-264 AGDATHDVTS
+264 MVGVKDV
-274 AIAAGSITNAASVG
+274 
-288 DTASNTFTSTPK
+288 ASNAFTSKPK
-300 PVYDAEPISTVIHI
+300 PAYDAEPISTVIRI
-314 LAGIALLG
+314 LTGIALLG

-329 AYPFYQ
+329 AYPFHH
-335 ASALSMPLRIVHQVG
+335 AAELTMPLRIVHQVG

-359 WWALIH
+359 WWTLIH
-365 GGGLKFGTMWR
+365 GGALKFGTIWR

-381 IIAGVILVALSN
+381 IIAGIILVALSSK
-393 ENSIA
+393 NSII
-398 LGILLIAIANT
+398 LGVLLITIANT
-409 FLVGYLWFT
+409 FLVGYLWFS

-424 HLSMPT
+424 HLSLPT

-447 GRCVILK
+447 GRCVIFRLN
-454 LEAFSGLTLL
+454 AFSGLTLL
-464 PVIAI
+464 PIITI

-485 PHTRPLFA
+485 PQTRPLFA
-493 DFAGKTAREMHN
+493 DFTGKTAREMHN
-505 QSLEQSPERLF
+505 QSFEQSPERSL
-516 DQPLDQ
+516 DQPLD
-522 PRAAPHA
+522 PPLEATHA
-529 PASAIPASSTNSTP
+529 PASAIPIDN
-543 PSTTPSSTNS
+543 TPSST
-553 ITPSATL
+553 L
-560 NARCD
+560 DARCD

>member
-1 MLFCAAFARATY
+1 M
-13 TIKRGMFHKREEKPS
+13 
-28 VQAQSLRDFFGVL
+28 QAQSLRSFFGVL
-41 KARFSVCFFGIIA
+41 RNRFSVCFFGIIA
-54 VSVWIQCCFYQ
+54 VSVWVQCCFYQ

-70 SAQASSLIGSI
+70 NAQASSLIGSI

-225 NGERNGKRDA
+225 SEESNGQRDEERGA
-235 AIAAHEEHDGER
+235 AIEDHDRRDEEWGTANGTGSEDG
-247 VATNP
+247 TH
-252 TGIIDGAGSAAG
+252 GIASIGDVTHNRTTAIPAKSAAG
-264 AGDATHDVTS
+264 MVGVKDV
-274 AIAAGSITNAASVG
+274 
-288 DTASNTFTSTPK
+288 ASNAFTSKPK
-300 PVYDAEPISTVIHI
+300 PAYDAEPISTVIRI
-314 LAGIALLG
+314 LTGIALLG

-329 AYPFYQ
+329 AYPFHH
-335 ASALSMPLRIVHQVG
+335 AAELTMPLRIVHQVG

-359 WWALIH
+359 WWTLIH
-365 GGGLKFGTMWR
+365 GGALKFGTIWR

-381 IIAGVILVALSN
+381 IIAGIILVALSSK
-393 ENSIA
+393 NSII
-398 LGILLIAIANT
+398 LGVLLITIANT
-409 FLVGYLWFT
+409 FLVGYLWFS

-424 HLSMPT
+424 HLSLPT

-447 GRCVILK
+447 GRCVIFRLN
-454 LEAFSGLTLL
+454 AFSGLTLL
-464 PVIAI
+464 PIITI

-485 PHTRPLFA
+485 PQTRPLFA
-493 DFAGKTAREMHN
+493 DFTGKTAREMHN
-505 QSLEQSPERLF
+505 QSFEQSPERSL
-516 DQPLDQ
+516 DQPLD
-522 PRAAPHA
+522 PPLEATHA
-529 PASAIPASSTNSTP
+529 PASAIPIDN
-543 PSTTPSSTNS
+543 TPSST
-553 ITPSATL
+553 L
-560 NARCD
+560 DARCD

>member
-1 MLFCAAFARATY
+1 M
-13 TIKRGMFHKREEKPS
+13 
-28 VQAQSLRDFFGVL
+28 QAQSLRSFFGVL
-41 KARFSVCFFGIIA
+41 RNRFSVCFFGIIA
-54 VSVWIQCCFYQ
+54 VSVWVQCCFYQ

-70 SAQASSLIGSI
+70 NAQASSLIGSI

-225 NGERNGKRDA
+225 SEESNGQRDEERGA
-235 AIAAHEEHDGER
+235 AIEDHDGRDEEWGT
-247 VATNP
+247 ANG
-252 TGIIDGAGSAAG
+252 TGSEDGTHGIASMGDVTHNMTTTTPAKSAAG
-264 AGDATHDVTS
+264 MVGVKDV
-274 AIAAGSITNAASVG
+274 
-288 DTASNTFTSTPK
+288 ASNAFTSKPK
-300 PVYDAEPISTVIHI
+300 PAYDAEPISTVIRI
-314 LAGIALLG
+314 LTGIALLG

-329 AYPFYQ
+329 AYPFHH
-335 ASALSMPLRIVHQVG
+335 AAELTMPLRIVHQVG

-359 WWALIH
+359 WWTLIH
-365 GGGLKFGTMWR
+365 GGALKFGTIWR

-381 IIAGVILVALSN
+381 IIAGIILVALSSK
-393 ENSIA
+393 NSII
-398 LGILLIAIANT
+398 LGVLLITIANT
-409 FLVGYLWFT
+409 FLVGYLWFS

-424 HLSMPT
+424 HLSLPT

-447 GRCVILK
+447 GRCVIFRLN
-454 LEAFSGLTLL
+454 AFSGLTLL
-464 PVIAI
+464 PIIAI

-485 PHTRPLFA
+485 PQTRPLFA
-493 DFAGKTAREMHN
+493 DFTGKTAREMHN
-505 QSLEQSPERLF
+505 QSFEQSPERSL
-516 DQPLDQ
+516 DQPLD
-522 PRAAPHA
+522 PPLEATHA
-529 PASAIPASSTNSTP
+529 PASAIPIDN
-543 PSTTPSSTNS
+543 TPSST
-553 ITPSATL
+553 L
-560 NARCD
+560 DARCD

>member
-1 MLFCAAFARATY
+1 MQFCAAYAHAAY
-13 TIKRGMFHKREEKPS
+13 TIKRGVFRKREEKPS
-28 VQAQSLRDFFGVL
+28 VQAQSLRDFFSVL
-41 KARFSVCFFGIIA
+41 RARFSVCFFGIIA

-70 SAQASSLIGSI
+70 NAQESSLIGSI

-90 IVAFA
+90 IVAFV

-108 WLSVIALTVAAALYV
+108 WLSVSALTVAAALYV
-123 AQNEIPQ
+123 AQNEIPH

-163 ALIYTFTCL
+163 ALVYTFICL

-212 DKRNAR
+212 DKRNTQ

-225 NGERNGKRDA
+225 SEESNGQRDEERGA
-235 AIAAHEEHDGER
+235 AIEDHDRRDEEWGTANGTGSEDG
-247 VATNP
+247 TH
-252 TGIIDGAGSAAG
+252 GIASMGDVTHNMTTTTPAKSAAG
-264 AGDATHDVTS
+264 MVGVKDV
-274 AIAAGSITNAASVG
+274 
-288 DTASNTFTSTPK
+288 ASNAFTSKPK
-300 PVYDAEPISTVIHI
+300 PVYDAEPISTVIRI
-314 LAGIALLG
+314 LTGIALLG

-329 AYPFYQ
+329 AYPFHH
-335 ASALSMPLRIVHQVG
+335 AAELTMPLHIVHQVG
-350 VCVLSCGLI
+350 VCVLSCSLI
-359 WWALIH
+359 WWTLIH
-365 GGGLKFGTMWR
+365 GGALKFGTIWR

-381 IIAGVILVALSN
+381 IIAGIILVALSSK
-393 ENSIA
+393 NSIV
-398 LGILLIAIANT
+398 LGVLLIAIANT
-409 FLVGYLWFT
+409 FLVGYLWFS

-424 HLSMPT
+424 HLSLPT

-447 GRCVILK
+447 GRCVIFRLN
-454 LEAFSGLTLL
+454 AFSGLTLL

-485 PHTRPLFA
+485 PYTRPLFA
-493 DFAGKTAREMHN
+493 DFSGETAREMHN
-505 QSLEQSPERLF
+505 QSFEQSPERSL
-516 DQPLDQ
+516 DQPLD
-522 PRAAPHA
+522 PPLEATHA
-529 PASAIPASSTNSTP
+529 PASAIPID
-543 PSTTPSSTNS
+543 TTPSST
-553 ITPSATL
+553 L
-560 NARCD
+560 DARCD

-621 QLLDILDNLTI
+621 QLLDILDNIAIEQSNARHLA

>member
-1 MLFCAAFARATY
+1 M
-13 TIKRGMFHKREEKPS
+13 
-28 VQAQSLRDFFGVL
+28 QAQSLRSFFGVL
-41 KARFSVCFFGIIA
+41 RNRFSVCFFGIIA
-54 VSVWIQCCFYQ
+54 VSVWVQCCFYQ

-70 SAQASSLIGSI
+70 NAQASSLIGSI

-198 IVSYVAYHQAMREL
+198 IVSYVAYRQAMREL

-225 NGERNGKRDA
+225 SEESNGQRDEERGA
-235 AIAAHEEHDGER
+235 AIEDHDRRDEEWGTANGTGSEDG
-247 VATNP
+247 TH
-252 TGIIDGAGSAAG
+252 GIASMGDVTHNMTTTTPAKSAAG
-264 AGDATHDVTS
+264 MVGVKDV
-274 AIAAGSITNAASVG
+274 
-288 DTASNTFTSTPK
+288 ASNAFTSKPK
-300 PVYDAEPISTVIHI
+300 PVYDDEPISTVIRI

-329 AYPFYQ
+329 AYPFHH
-335 ASALSMPLRIVHQVG
+335 AVVLTLPLRIVHQIS

-359 WWALIH
+359 WWALIR
-365 GGGLKFGTMWR
+365 GSALKFGTLWR

-381 IIAGVILVALSN
+381 IIAGVILVALNS

-398 LGILLIAIANT
+398 VGILLIAIANT
-409 FLVGYLWFT
+409 FLAGYLWFT

-485 PHTRPLFA
+485 PQTRPLFA

-505 QSLEQSPERLF
+505 QPLVRSLDHSL
-516 DQPLDQ
+516 
-522 PRAAPHA
+522 AAPHT
-529 PASAIPASSTNSTP
+529 PASAIPASST
-543 PSTTPSSTNS
+543 PSIPPSST
-553 ITPSATL
+553 PSTAL
-560 NARCD
+560 DARCD

>member
-1 MLFCAAFARATY
+1 MLFCAAFAQATY
-13 TIKRGMFHKREEKPS
+13 TIKRGVFQKREEKPS

-81 SRAALIVLL
+81 SRVALIVLL
-90 IVAFA
+90 IVAFV

-108 WLSVIALTVAAALYV
+108 WLSVSALTVAAALYV
-123 AQNEIPQ
+123 AQNEIPH

-163 ALIYTFTCL
+163 ALVYTFICL

-212 DKRNAR
+212 DKRNTQ

-225 NGERNGKRDA
+225 NGERDGERDGERITA
-235 AIAAHEEHDGER
+235 CGEPDGER
-247 VATNP
+247 VAAIAAYEERGAANRTNSADYDA
-252 TGIIDGAGSAAG
+252 GAARAESEEGAAGSA
-264 AGDATHDVTS
+264 
-274 AIAAGSITNAASVG
+274 
-288 DTASNTFTSTPK
+288 FTSKPK
-300 PVYDAEPISTVIHI
+300 PVYDAEPISTVIRI

-329 AYPFYQ
+329 AYPFHH
-335 ASALSMPLRIVHQVG
+335 AVVLTLPLRIVHQVG

-359 WWALIH
+359 WWALIR
-365 GGGLKFGTMWR
+365 GGALKFGTLWR

-381 IIAGVILVALSN
+381 IIAGVILVALNS

-398 LGILLIAIANT
+398 VGILLIAIANT
-409 FLVGYLWFT
+409 FLAGYLWFT

-447 GRCVILK
+447 GRCVILR
-454 LEAFSGLTLL
+454 LEAFSGITLL

-485 PHTRPLFA
+485 PQTRPLFA
-493 DFAGKTAREMHN
+493 DFAGKTAREMHTK
-505 QSLEQSPERLF
+505 SLEQSLDKPLG
-516 DQPLDQ
+516 QPLEQ
-522 PRAAPHA
+522 PREALHA
-529 PASAIPASSTNSTP
+529 PASTMPTSST
-543 PSTTPSSTNS
+543 PSITPSST
-553 ITPSATL
+553 L
-560 NARCD
+560 DARCD

>member
-1 MLFCAAFARATY
+1 MLFCAAFAQATY
-13 TIKRGMFHKREEKPS
+13 TIKRGVFQKREEKPS

-54 VSVWIQCCFYQ
+54 VSVRIQCCFYQ

-70 SAQASSLIGSI
+70 SAQTSSLIGSI
-81 SRAALIVLL
+81 SRVALIVLL
-90 IVAFA
+90 IVAFV

-108 WLSVIALTVAAALYV
+108 WLSVSALTVAAALYV
-123 AQNEIPQ
+123 AQNEIPH

-163 ALIYTFTCL
+163 ALVYTFICL

-212 DKRNAR
+212 DKRNTQ

-225 NGERNGKRDA
+225 NGERDGER
-235 AIAAHEEHDGER
+235 DGER
-247 VATNP
+247 VANGGERGAANGTNSA
-252 TGIIDGAGSAAG
+252 GCDAGVARAESEKGAARS
-264 AGDATHDVTS
+264 
-274 AIAAGSITNAASVG
+274 
-288 DTASNTFTSTPK
+288 TFTNKPK
-300 PVYDAEPISTVIHI
+300 PVYDAEPISTIIRI

-329 AYPFYQ
+329 AYPFHH
-335 ASALSMPLRIVHQVG
+335 AVVLTLPLRIVHQIG

-359 WWALIH
+359 WWALIR
-365 GGGLKFGTMWR
+365 GSALKFGTLWR

-381 IIAGVILVALSN
+381 IIAGVILVALNS

-398 LGILLIAIANT
+398 VGILLIAIANT
-409 FLVGYLWFT
+409 FLAGYLWFT

-485 PHTRPLFA
+485 PQTRPLFA

-505 QSLEQSPERLF
+505 QPLVRSLDHSL
-516 DQPLDQ
+516 
-522 PRAAPHA
+522 AAPHT
-529 PASAIPASSTNSTP
+529 PASAIPASST
-543 PSTTPSSTNS
+543 PSIPPSST
-553 ITPSATL
+553 PSTAL
-560 NARCD
+560 DERCD

>member
-1 MLFCAAFARATY
+1 M
-13 TIKRGMFHKREEKPS
+13 
-28 VQAQSLRDFFGVL
+28 QAQSLRDFFSVL
-41 KARFSVCFFGIIA
+41 RALFSVCFFGIIA

-70 SAQASSLIGSI
+70 NAQASSLIGSI

-90 IVAFA
+90 IIAFV

-108 WLSVIALTVAAALYV
+108 WLSVSALTVAAALYV
-123 AQNEIPQ
+123 AQNEIPH

-163 ALIYTFTCL
+163 ALVYTFICL

-212 DKRNAR
+212 DKRNTQ

-225 NGERNGKRDA
+225 NGERDGERDASCGERDGERVAGGGERDA
-235 AIAAHEEHDGER
+235 AIAAYDER
-247 VATNP
+247 VAAN
-252 TGIIDGAGSAAG
+252 GANSAGGAARAESEEGAAG
-264 AGDATHDVTS
+264 T
-274 AIAAGSITNAASVG
+274 
-288 DTASNTFTSTPK
+288 TFTSKLK
-300 PVYDAEPISTVIHI
+300 PVYDDEPISTVIRI

-329 AYPFYQ
+329 SYPFHHT
-335 ASALSMPLRIVHQVG
+335 AALSMPLRIVHQVG
-350 VCVLSCGLI
+350 VCMLSCGLI
-359 WWALIH
+359 WWALIR
-365 GGGLKFGTMWR
+365 GGALKFGTLWR

-381 IIAGVILVALSN
+381 IIAGVILVALNS

-398 LGILLIAIANT
+398 VGILLIAIANT
-409 FLVGYLWFT
+409 FLAGYLWFT

-447 GRCVILK
+447 GRCVILR
-454 LEAFSGLTLL
+454 LDAFSGLTLL

-485 PHTRPLFA
+485 PHMRPLFA
-493 DFAGKTAREMHN
+493 DFSGKTAREIHN
-505 QSLEQSPERLF
+505 QSFDPSLDKSL
-516 DQPLDQ
+516 DQPLE
-522 PRAAPHA
+522 APSL
-529 PASAIPASSTNSTP
+529 PASAVPINAT
-543 PSTTPSSTNS
+543 PSTT
-553 ITPSATL
+553 L
-560 NARCD
+560 DARCK
-565 YVRQHFGLTER
+565 YIRQRFGLTER

>member
-1 MLFCAAFARATY
+1 M
-13 TIKRGMFHKREEKPS
+13 
-28 VQAQSLRDFFGVL
+28 QAQSLRDFFGVL

-81 SRAALIVLL
+81 SRMALIVLL
-90 IVAFA
+90 IVAFV
-95 CGHFNEREQKLAD
+95 CGRFNEREQKLAD
-108 WLSVIALTVAAALYV
+108 WLSVSALTVAAALYV
-123 AQNEIPQ
+123 AQNEIPH

-163 ALIYTFTCL
+163 ALVYTFICL

-212 DKRNAR
+212 NKRNMQ

-225 NGERNGKRDA
+225 NAERDGERDVA
-235 AIAAHEEHDGER
+235 LAAHEERDGELI
-247 VATNP
+247 VANP
-252 TGIIDGAGSAAG
+252 TDTVDGAGSVAG
-264 AGDATHDVTS
+264 AVDVAHYITS
-274 AIAAGSITNAASVG
+274 AIAAGSITDVASVG
-288 DTASNTFTSTPK
+288 DTASTTFTSKQK
-300 PVYDAEPISTVIHI
+300 PVYDAEPISTVIRI

-329 AYPFYQ
+329 AYPFHH
-335 ASALSMPLRIVHQVG
+335 AVVLTLPLRIVHQVG

-365 GGGLKFGTMWR
+365 GGALKFGTLWR

-381 IIAGVILVALSN
+381 IIAGIILVALNS

-398 LGILLIAIANT
+398 VGILLIAIANT
-409 FLVGYLWFT
+409 FLAGYLWFT

-447 GRCVILK
+447 GRCLILR

>member
-1 MLFCAAFARATY
+1 MLFCAAFAHATY
-13 TIKRGMFHKREEKPS
+13 TIKRGVFRKREEKPS
-28 VQAQSLRDFFGVL
+28 VQAQSLRDFFSVL
-41 KARFSVCFFGIIA
+41 RARFSVCFFGIIA

-70 SAQASSLIGSI
+70 NAQESSLIGSI

-90 IVAFA
+90 IVAFV

-108 WLSVIALTVAAALYV
+108 WLSVSTLTVTAALYV
-123 AQNEIPQ
+123 AQNEIPH
-130 LPVTLLE
+130 LPGTLLE

-163 ALIYTFTCL
+163 ALVYTFICL

-212 DKRNAR
+212 DKRNAQ

-225 NGERNGKRDA
+225 NGERDGKRDA

-274 AIAAGSITNAASVG
+274 AIAAGSIMN
-288 DTASNTFTSTPK
+288 TASNTFTNTPK
-300 PVYDAEPISTVIHI
+300 PVYDAEPISTVIRI

-350 VCVLSCGLI
+350 VCMLSCGLI

-381 IIAGVILVALSN
+381 IIAGVILVALSS

-409 FLVGYLWFT
+409 FLAGYLWFT

-447 GRCVILK
+447 GRCVILR
-454 LEAFSGLTLL
+454 LDAFNGLTLL

-485 PHTRPLFA
+485 PHMRPLFA
-493 DFAGKTAREMHN
+493 DFSGKTAREIHN
-505 QSLEQSPERLF
+505 QSFDPSLDKSL
-516 DQPLDQ
+516 DQPLEN
-522 PRAAPHA
+522 PSLPT
-529 PASAIPASSTNSTP
+529 SAVPLSAT
-543 PSTTPSSTNS
+543 PSTT
-553 ITPSATL
+553 L
-560 NARCD
+560 DARCK
-565 YVRQHFGLTER
+565 YIRQRFGLTER